1 MEEKIKAM
9 TKKNSGSQPPQ
20 IKINTFSHILQE
32 VGQAPATRRA
42 LYKAIES
49 ETKKQFNID
58 GKVVAFFTFFTFP
71 VLIADQ
77 DADMLEE
84 VLVNT
89 SMDDKKLVLI
99 LNSPGGDAL
108 AAERIINI
116 CRTYSSQDFFVIVP
130 KMAKSAAT
138 MICLGACKIAM
149 SKTSELGPIDPQIL
163 IRDAEGRPTG
173 YKPAHEIIESYKELL
188 NQANKSKGRIEP
200 YLQQLARYDARDI
213 RSIKSDQAL
222 SESIA
227 IKSLKSGMLS
237 SLSDKQIKTKI
248 KPFLDPAYTKSHGRP
263 IYHNTAKECGLTVQ
277 LFDTTSNLWKSVWQ
291 LYMRLNY
298 VVTNLG
304 TTKIIE
310 SSEDSYLAQIPPDL
324 QRLLQS

>member
-1 MEEKIKAM
+1 M
-9 TKKNSGSQPPQ
+9 
-20 IKINTFSHILQE
+20 KINTYSHILQE
-32 VGQAPATRRA
+32 VGQAPDTRVK
-42 LYKAIES
+42 LYKNIEN
-49 ETKKQFNID
+49 ETKKQLNID
-58 GKVVAFFTFFTFP
+58 GKVVAFFTSFTYP
-71 VLIADQ
+71 VLIEDQ

-84 VLVNT
+84 VMANT
-89 SMDDKKLVLI
+89 SMGNKKLVLF
-99 LNSPGGDAL
+99 LNSPGGEAL

-138 MICLGACKIAM
+138 MICLGACKIVM
-149 SKTSELGPIDPQIL
+149 SETSELGPIDPQIL
-163 IRDAEGRPTG
+163 IRDGEGRPTG
-173 YKPAHEIIESYKELL
+173 YKPAHELIESYKELM

-222 SESIA
+222 SENIA
-227 IKSLKSGMLS
+227 IKSLKSGMLN
-237 SLSDKQIKTKI
+237 SLTDKQIKAKI

-263 IYHNTAKECGLTVQ
+263 IYHNMAKECGLTVQ
-277 LFDTTSNLWKSVWQ
+277 LFKTTSNFWKSVWQ

-298 VVTNLG
+298 VVTNMG

-310 SSEDSYLAQIPPDL
+310 SSEDSYQAAIPRNL
-324 QRLLQS
+324 RSFLES